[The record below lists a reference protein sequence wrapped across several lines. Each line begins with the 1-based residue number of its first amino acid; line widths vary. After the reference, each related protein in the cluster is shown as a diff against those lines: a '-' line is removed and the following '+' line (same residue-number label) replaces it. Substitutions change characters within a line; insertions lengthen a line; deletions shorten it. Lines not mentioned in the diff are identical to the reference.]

1 MKRCRV
7 LRPLVHHPYGFR
19 RALSEGVPGAAWRG
33 PVRGTA
39 YALAVRPLSLHSD
52 QVYDKMGRL
61 LRPES
66 ELMKGA
72 IPMLFLPSQ
81 DGQGLTEYALI
92 LLFVALAVVLILTL
106 FGEGLGNT
114 YEYISDRLPF

>member
-1 MKRCRV
+1 
-7 LRPLVHHPYGFR
+7 
-19 RALSEGVPGAAWRG
+19 
-33 PVRGTA
+33 
-39 YALAVRPLSLHSD
+39 
-52 QVYDKMGRL
+52 
-61 LRPES
+61 
-66 ELMKGA
+66 MKGA